1 MRKKISR
8 LAVLCVCGGLSFSSY
23 AMART
28 TADIA
33 RIFDAGIA
41 AYDAGQYADAYKLWD
56 SIEDE
61 DVAAMRNL
69 GILYRK
75 GLGVK
80 KDPGRAEEMFERA
93 ADAGLATA
101 QADLADMLLKG
112 EAGKPDPKRALPLLK
127 AAAAANHPVAQYELA
142 QLYEAGGLV
151 PRDVD
156 MAREL
161 YAQAARHGMKQ
172 AGDRLAVLGP
182 PDKRLARKASLT
194 SNVTSSVNLLDSLG
208 GSAPAFPSLGGGG
221 AGSDD
226 AYFVQIGAFQD
237 RAQAEAARDKLKAKV
252 ADLLAGRGID
262 VQSADLKD
270 KGTWYRLRV
279 AGFKDASVASAF
291 CQTMVSDRRVK
302 CFSARDTR
310 AATTLA
316 QAPAANNP

>member
-1 MRKKISR
+1 
-8 LAVLCVCGGLSFSSY
+8 
-23 AMART
+23 MARG

-33 RIFDAGIA
+33 RIFDAGIT
-41 AYDAGQYADAYKLWD
+41 AYDAGKYADAYKLWA

-112 EAGKPDPKRALPLLK
+112 EGGKPDPMRALPLLK
-127 AAAAANHPVAQYELA
+127 AAATANHPIAEYELA

-156 MAREL
+156 RAREL
-161 YAQAARHGMKQ
+161 YTEAARHGMKE
-172 AGDRLAVLGP
+172 ASDRLAVLGP
-182 PDKRLARKASLT
+182 PDKRLAHTASLK
-194 SNVTSSVNLLDSLG
+194 SNVASSVDLLDSLG
-208 GSAPAFPSLGGGG
+208 GPAPAFPSLGSGG
-221 AGSDD
+221 AGNGDT
-226 AYFVQIGAFQD
+226 YFVQVGAFPD
-237 RAQAEAARDKLKAKV
+237 RTQAETARDKLKAKV

-262 VQSADLKD
+262 VQSADLKE

-279 AGFKDASVASAF
+279 AGFKDASAASAF
-291 CQTMVSDRRVK
+291 CQTMVEGGHGK
-302 CFSARDTR
+302 CFSARDKR

-316 QAPAANNP
+316 QAPAANTP